1 MSTTRPTVPAKCLK
15 CEADLASPIV
25 CSGCRTLY
33 PMPASMNHFELLG
46 LPRRYEISDPKLMA
60 AFRAMARQI
69 HPDRFTDQPEEAR
82 TLSTRLSARLN
93 QAVDV
98 LKDPLLR
105 ASYMLDLAGGPG
117 ASEVREVPG
126 SLLAKV
132 MTLRED
138 IEEAHAAGDD
148 TRIERLRSTINAFR
162 TEILEQISARAD
174 HLSTSDDETKREF
187 RKLINSV
194 KYYETLLGELA
205 IDPLLTASGEGD
217 G

>member
-1 MSTTRPTVPAKCLK
+1 MATRPTVPAKCLK

-33 PMPASMNHFELLG
+33 PMPASMDYFGLLG
-46 LPRRYEISDPKLMA
+46 LPRRYEISDTKLMA

-82 TLSTRLSARLN
+82 ALSTRLSARLN
-93 QAVDV
+93 QAVDA
-98 LKDPLLR
+98 LKNPLLR

-117 ASEVREVPG
+117 ASEVRDVPG

-132 MTLRED
+132 MTLREE
-138 IEEAHAAGDD
+138 IEEAHATGDD
-148 TRIERLRSTINAFR
+148 AQIERLRSTISAYR
-162 TEILEQISARAD
+162 ADILEQIAARAD
-174 HLSTSDDETKREF
+174 RLATSDDEEKREF

-194 KYYETLLGELA
+194 KYYETLLEELA
-205 IDPLLTASGEGD
+205 ADPLAAASGEGD